1 MAVEWYYMKYIPV
14 PSFSTAH
21 ISTRIQIKTP
31 KSKMFVVTYVLA
43 IFISLVVVLFLLVFP
58 VTQSR
63 NTPETLLHNEQRFP
77 ASLCQVSPCAQPFRD
92 KSSKSLQCPEVSAH
106 ALPEALSTCS

>member
-21 ISTRIQIKTP
+21 ISTRIQIETP

-58 VTQSR
+58 NNSIQ
-63 NTPETLLHNEQRFP
+63 E
-77 ASLCQVSPCAQPFRD
+77 
-92 KSSKSLQCPEVSAH
+92 CPGNAF
-106 ALPEALSTCS
+106 A